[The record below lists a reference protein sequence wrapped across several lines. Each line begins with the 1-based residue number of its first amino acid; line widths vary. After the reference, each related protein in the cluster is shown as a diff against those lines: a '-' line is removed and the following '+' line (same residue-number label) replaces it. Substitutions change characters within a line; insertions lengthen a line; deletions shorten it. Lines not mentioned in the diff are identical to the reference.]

1 MLILGGWRIKIF
13 DLISFRIH
21 FMVCTYRVAIIICPI
36 VTHTLKWI
44 DEQQVQ
50 VPRKLPSNGR
60 ADAKA
65 TDGYLLDAYGF
76 TLPQTWLQLPGKAPL
91 A

>member
-1 MLILGGWRIKIF
+1 M
-13 DLISFRIH
+13 
-21 FMVCTYRVAIIICPI
+21 
-36 VTHTLKWI
+36 HTLKWI

-65 TDGYLLDAYGF
+65 TDGHLSDAYGF
-76 TLPQTWLQLPGKAPL
+76 TLPQTWLQLPVKAPL